1 MADEM
6 YFSNDERA
14 LLRGK
19 RRLKRT
25 ETCRPCVVY
34 AESDDTPV
42 EGVVLDVTPY
52 GMLVRMLDTLSLGTI
67 VRVQL
72 MRDDNFREALGAP
85 KLGEVV
91 RHDPAAPTGFT
102 DHGVRLIVRE
112 IPKKPASAVN
122 IREPRRGGTS
132 RRSSSRMHSIDFT
145 VGGDRKGRGGT

>member
-19 RRLKRT
+19 RRIKRT

-34 AESDDTPV
+34 AEADETPV

-52 GMLVRMLDTLSLGTI
+52 GMMVRMLDTLSVGTI

-85 KLGEVV
+85 KVGEVV
-91 RHDPAAPTGFT
+91 RHDPTAPAGFT
-102 DHGVRLIVRE
+102 DHGVRLIVGE
-112 IPKKPASAVN
+112 IPKNQSSPVH
-122 IREPRRGGTS
+122 IRERVSGKSKPST
-132 RRSSSRMHSIDFT
+132 SRMHNIDFT
-145 VGGDRKGRGGT
+145 VGGERKGRGGA

>member
-34 AESDDTPV
+34 VETDDAPI

-52 GMLVRMLDTLSLGTI
+52 GMMVRTLDTLSVGT
-67 VRVQL
+67 VVQVQL

-91 RHDPAAPTGFT
+91 RHDPTAPAGFT

-112 IPKKPASAVN
+112 IPKNKSGSVN
-122 IREPRRGGTS
+122 IREPRSGTS
-132 RRSSSRMHSIDFT
+132 KPSSSRMHNIDFT
-145 VGGDRKGRGGT
+145 VGGERKGRGGT

>member
-25 ETCRPCVVY
+25 ETCRPCVVCV
-34 AESDDTPV
+34 ESEDTPM

-52 GMLVRMLDTLSLGTI
+52 GMMVRMIDTLSVGTV

-72 MRDDNFREALGAP
+72 MRDDNFREPLGAP
-85 KLGEVV
+85 KAGEVV
-91 RHDPAAPTGFT
+91 RHDPAAPAGFT
-102 DHGVRLIVRE
+102 DHGIRLIVRE
-112 IPKKPASAVN
+112 IPKAESGPVT
-122 IREPRRGGTS
+122 IRQPRRGTS
-132 RRSSSRMHSIDFT
+132 KPSSSRMHNIDFT
-145 VGGDRKGRGGT
+145 VGGERKGKGG